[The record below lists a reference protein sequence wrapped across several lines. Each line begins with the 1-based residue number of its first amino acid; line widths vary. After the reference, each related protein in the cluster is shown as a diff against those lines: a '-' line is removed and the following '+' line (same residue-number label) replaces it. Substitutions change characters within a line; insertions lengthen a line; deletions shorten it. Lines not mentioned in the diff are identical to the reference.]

1 MIALVC
7 RDYRDKPRLFD
18 FARRAASVL
27 YSTAYAEFVK
37 IPPRP
42 QAQQWKSARA
52 SAYSVLLNLM
62 NITDCARPAEIA

>member
-37 IPPRP
+37 MPPRP
-42 QAQQWKSARA
+42 DASNGEVPARA
-52 SAYSVLLNLM
+52 LIRYYL
-62 NITDCARPAEIA
+62 T